1 MLAASA
7 NHSEQATQIFLIAA
21 QVIFS
26 LFYSIFCF
34 FICLFVFF

>member
-21 QVIFS
+21 QVIFFII
-26 LFYSIFCF
+26 LFHIFNF
-34 FICLFVFF
+34 FYLFF